1 MIYIPD
7 FQRHFVWNIPT
18 YSKLVESVLLGF
30 PIPPVYLSEDEEGR
44 RQIIDGQQR
53 LFSLQKYYDN
63 NYPLKLGKK
72 K

>member
-30 PIPPVYLSEDEEGR
+30 PIPPVYLLEDEEGR
-44 RQIIDGQQR
+44 RQIIDGQ
-53 LFSLQKYYDN
+53 
-63 NYPLKLGKK
+63 
-72 K
+72 